1 MRRLLWILSVVAACW
16 YAADVARAAELQAPQ
31 SAVAGNA
38 VSIPTSGSGS
48 ATLVLVG
55 PAGVAKR
62 KVTLGQSLELKAEE
76 VRTAGRYSVFLS
88 NGDRTS
94 FFVAPA
100 KPAQIAFLARPSRV
114 PVAKPGVITGVAFVF
129 DDYKNLVLESV
140 PVKFDLT
147 VQGTNSS
154 QTATS
159 KFGIAWTKM
168 NSASKEGAAQFVA
181 SIGDVKVNRVV
192 QQTAG
197 EPCNIHMKIVPA
209 NAGEKTARGVVVE
222 TDPVRDCSG
231 NAVPDGTI
239 VTFSLVD
246 SKGRTTVDSRIKK
259 GVARANLPPSENGTI
274 SVAAGVVSGNEL
286 RVSGGGGQ

>member
-31 SAVAGNA
+31 SAVAGSA

-55 PAGVAKR
+55 PAGVAKG
-62 KVTLGQSLELKAEE
+62 KVTLGQPLELKAEE
-76 VRTAGRYSVFLS
+76 LRAAGRYNVFLS

-100 KPAQIAFLARPSRV
+100 KPAQLAFLARPSRV
-114 PVAKPGVITGVAFVF
+114 PVAKPGVISGVAFVF
-129 DDYKNLVLESV
+129 DDFKNLVLAPT
-140 PVKFDLT
+140 PVKFDLS
-147 VQGTNSS
+147 VQGTNAS
-154 QTATS
+154 QTVDS
-159 KFGIAWTKM
+159 KYGIAWTKM
-168 NSASKEGAAQFVA
+168 NSASKEGAAQFIA
-181 SIGDVKVNRVV
+181 STGDVKVNRVV

-197 EPCNIHMKIVPA
+197 EPCSLRMKVT
-209 NAGEKTARGVVVE
+209 GKTEHGIVVE
-222 TDPVRDCSG
+222 TDPIRDCSG

-239 VTFSLVD
+239 VTFALLD
-246 SKGRTTVDSRIKK
+246 SKGGRTTVDSRIKK
-259 GVARANLPPSENGTI
+259 GIARAELPASDSGMV

-286 RVSGGGGQ
+286 HVGGGQ